1 MPDRLLVAGGVRQD
15 APEASG
21 LAGWRSGLLVREPL
35 HGWRARLSPRHGRQL
50 GALKGGGIFGFGKLT
65 SLPVFRRLGKLTFG
79 SRLACALL
87 ALRGALP
94 RPGPGGHGWVGPR
107 LVKDVADLGG
117 FKGVGLAAVLSS
129 ARPAAL
135 RFKAGWLGGGVVRG
149 PVFLWPVR
157 GRPAGWRPV
166 RRGGPP
172 PRPRRGL
179 ANL

>member
-1 MPDRLLVAGGVRQD
+1 MR
-15 APEASG
+15 
-21 LAGWRSGLLVREPL
+21 
-35 HGWRARLSPRHGRQL
+35 
-50 GALKGGGIFGFGKLT
+50 
-65 SLPVFRRLGKLTFG
+65 PVYRWLGKLTFG

-117 FKGVGLAAVLSS
+117 FKGVGLAAVLSL

-166 RRGGPP
+166 RRGGGRHLVLGVVLLTSKVQGKPALLRLG
-172 PRPRRGL
+172 RPTWG
-179 ANL
+179 